1 MKCNVGR
8 TDRVLRIVIGL
19 AVIGLGLMYQNWWG
33 AIGAIPLLTGILGWC
48 PAYVPLGF
56 SSCAKPK

>member
-1 MKCNVGR
+1 
-8 TDRVLRIVIGL
+8 VLRIVIGL